1 MMRKTLYLT
10 LLLFSFAINGMAQRF
25 HGFDYER
32 FKTDMINYIANEAGL
47 TAAQTQQFKPVCEA
61 MLAQKRALF
70 KKVNDANRSTYTTNE
85 DFKNAIQKVD
95 RWELEMKTLEKTYHD
110 NLLRILPAQKVFLI
124 IKAEGKY
131 HKQVFRR
138 AAGRRR

>member
-1 MMRKTLYLT
+1 MRRFIFITM
-10 LLLFSFAINGMAQRF
+10 LFFVFVFNAKAQQRQRF
-25 HGFDYER
+25 DYDN
-32 FKTDMINYIANEAGL
+32 FKTEMINFIASEAGL
-47 TAAQTQQFKPVCEA
+47 SAAQVQQFKPVCES
-61 MLAQKRALF
+61 MLAQKRTLF
-70 KKVNDANRSTYTTNE
+70 QKVKDANRSSYTTNE

-124 IKAEGKY
+124 IKAEAKF

-138 AAGRRR
+138 AAGRR